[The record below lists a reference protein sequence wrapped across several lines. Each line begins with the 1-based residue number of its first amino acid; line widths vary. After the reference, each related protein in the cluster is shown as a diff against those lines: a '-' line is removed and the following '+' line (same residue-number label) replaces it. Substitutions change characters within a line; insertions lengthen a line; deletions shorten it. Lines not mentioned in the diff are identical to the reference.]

1 MTNTRNKQ
9 TMTVNKIRT
18 IIVTAAVVL
27 LVVVALINFISRIA
41 QYNELQNE
49 KHLLQKEINNTKTNI
64 EELEYWLEAPMDDDY
79 IMKFAREKLELYRA
93 DEIVFVGDSDK

>member
-1 MTNTRNKQ
+1 MSG
-9 TMTVNKIRT
+9 NKIRT
-18 IIVTAAVVL
+18 IIVTAAIVL
-27 LVVVALINFISRIA
+27 LMVVALINFISRIA
-41 QYNELQNE
+41 QYNELQKE
-49 KHLLQKEINNTKTNI
+49 KNLLQKEINDTKTNI